1 MTTPPLTDD
10 TPRRRSALTMALARA
25 THLLLDEP
33 TLLAD
38 PFAFDVLGKALA
50 RQTIADP
57 YPYNDPMLRTIR
69 AAVVARS
76 RFAEDRFTTAMRVG
90 VRQLV
95 VLGAG
100 LDTLALRAP
109 RDVRCIEV
117 DRHEAQRWKAE
128 RLDEAGITI
137 PPNVALVPADLHQ
150 IDLSTFLAGRGIEP
164 GLPAFFSCLGVFP
177 YLEARTAL
185 AMLEAVATYASG
197 SEIVFD
203 ARVPRDLLSPMER
216 WMDDMA
222 AQSFAAAGEPWISDF
237 DPASLQGSL
246 AALGFASVECLS
258 TEEINRRYFPRRRDG
273 LQTVG
278 GGLRLYRATVG

>member
-1 MTTPPLTDD
+1 MTTHPLTDD
-10 TPRRRSALTMALARA
+10 APRRGSALTMALARA

-33 TLLAD
+33 TLLTD

-57 YPYNDPMLRTIR
+57 YPYNDPTLRTIR

-76 RFAEDRFTTAMRVG
+76 RFAEDRFTTAMRLG

-117 DRHEAQRWKAE
+117 DRQEAQRWKAE
-128 RLDEAGITI
+128 RLDEAGITL

-150 IDLSTFLAGRGIEP
+150 IDLPTLLDSHGIEP
-164 GLPAFFSCLGVFP
+164 CLPVFFSCLGVFP

-185 AMLEAVATYASG
+185 AMLEAVATYAPG

-216 WMDDMA
+216 WMNDVA

-237 DPASLQGSL
+237 DPACLQASL
-246 AALGFASVECLS
+246 AALRFASVECLS
-258 TEEINRRYFPRRRDG
+258 TEAINSRYFARRRDG